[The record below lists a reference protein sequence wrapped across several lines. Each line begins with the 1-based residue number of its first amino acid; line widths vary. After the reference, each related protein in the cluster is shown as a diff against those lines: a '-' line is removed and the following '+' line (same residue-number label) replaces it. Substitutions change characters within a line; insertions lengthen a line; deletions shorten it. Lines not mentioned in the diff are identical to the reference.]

1 MIPWLISLA
10 TSRVARAIW
19 KPIAAIFGLLGWSYW
34 QRRQGAQAAAAKR
47 AAEDAAAY
55 RDTIEKVTDE
65 TLSDDP
71 ADAIRRRMRDRAGK
85 P

>member
-10 TSRVARAIW
+10 TSRVVQAVW
-19 KPIAAIFGLLGWSYW
+19 KPVAFVLGLLGWGYL
-34 QRRQGAQAAAAKR
+34 QKRKGEQEAAAKR